1 MMQLILL
8 ERVEGLGNVGDEVTV
23 RPGYARNFLLPQGKA
38 TVATDANRKVLE
50 RRRSQLEAHEQALL
64 DAAKEKAAKLN
75 GLELV
80 VTAPT
85 SDGEHLYGSVGTHDL
100 AELLEAQ
107 GYDIERRAI
116 LLDEHIKTVGEHD
129 FRVRLHPDVVAELSV
144 KVESENH

>member
-1 MMQLILL
+1 L
-8 ERVEGLGNVGDEVTV
+8 ERVEGLGNVGDEVSV

-80 VTAPT
+80 VTAST
-85 SDGEHLYGSVGTHDL
+85 SDGEHLYGSIGTHDL

-107 GYDIERRAI
+107 GHGVERRAI
-116 LLDEHIKTVGEHD
+116 LLDDNIKTVGEHA